1 MKRVIILVMWALLVW
16 APSAAGQNTR
26 AQESRKAQL
35 MREMEILNKQIK
47 ENNAAGSKA
56 LSNLQLVRRQIDIR
70 RQLIASADRE
80 ISALDDSIKAVSS
93 EIALLQARSDTLNT
107 YYSRLVRSA
116 YKNRD
121 TRLWYMY
128 ILSSSSFGQAFRRV
142 AYLRGLSRDM
152 SEQAVKIRETEAKLT
167 VQKDRLAGL
176 RAESEALR
184 QERIADLAAVKKE
197 EASASAIVSQLQQ
210 QKKKYQAELSKKAK
224 EVEALNREIQ
234 KIIADATKPAAS
246 STKKGGKSGTKT
258 VSSEIDTKLAG
269 QFQSNKGKLPWP
281 SDGTVVERFGQHP
294 HPVFKNVQMPFNNG
308 VTIAVKKDAQVKA
321 VFNGK
326 VARIVVMPGYNQC
339 VLVQHGSYFTFYCKL
354 KEVKVKAGD
363 KVTTGQ
369 VLGTVDTIAGE
380 NQLHFQLW
388 SGKDPQNP
396 ENWLK

>member
-47 ENNAAGSKA
+47 ENSAAGSKA

-308 VTIAVKKDAQVKA
+308 VTIAVKKDAPVKA